1 MHLPPL
7 HRRCCNRQCVTDSI
21 HRYPRLVDSTL
32 EFVEAVGG
40 PEDSADLERLA
51 LLIAAHARPDLI
63 IEQVGH
69 QIDDLA
75 AFVESGDLMSL
86 RRVLF
91 DRLGF
96 KGDSTSYYDE
106 ENSYLDSVVRRR
118 RGIPITLSVLTI
130 SVGMRVGVPLVGV
143 GFPGHFLVRSST
155 DADLFIDPFSG
166 GAVLDPEGCLSLYRR
181 THGSDRG
188 FHPDVLRPVGTYMII
203 ERMLNNL
210 LAIFKS
216 RSEPRSQLWVA
227 QLRAA
232 LPQATV
238 LHRADLASA
247 LARGGRFDQAAD
259 LFDRLAQESHPD
271 NAISLRLA
279 RDRMRSLMN

>member
-1 MHLPPL
+1 MHLPPP
-7 HRRCCNRQCVTDSI
+7 HRRCCNRQCVTDSSY
-21 HRYPRLVDSTL
+21 RYPRLVDNTL

-51 LLIAAHARPDLI
+51 LLIAAHARPNLV
-63 IEQVGH
+63 IEQVVR

-75 AFVESGDLMSL
+75 TFVESADLLSV
-86 RRVLF
+86 RRALF
-91 DRLGF
+91 DHHGF
-96 KGDSTSYYDE
+96 TGDGNSYYDE
-106 ENSYLDSVVRRR
+106 KNSYLDSVIQRR

-130 SVGMRVGVPLVGV
+130 SVGTRVGVPLVGV

-155 DADLFIDPFSG
+155 DADVFLDPFSG
-166 GAVLDPEGCLSLYRR
+166 GAVLDREGCLSLYQR
-181 THGSDRG
+181 THGSDKG
-188 FHPDVLRPVGTYMII
+188 YHPDLLRPVGTYMII

-210 LAIFKS
+210 LAIFRS
-216 RSEPRSQLWVA
+216 RSESRSQLWVA
-227 QLRAA
+227 QLRAV

-238 LHRADLASA
+238 LHRSDLASA
-247 LARGGRFDQAAD
+247 LARGGRFDEAAD

-271 NAISLRLA
+271 AAVSLRLA